1 VAATF
6 RRFAAER
13 GTLRSAW
20 ADVVDSALC
29 ASGRTRRPPLHVR
42 LSHSNVAKDATLE
55 WGTLILLLLNTKQN
69 MFPHSRFNVR
79 DVMTF
84 IS

>member
-1 VAATF
+1 LGGRGGLGALRLGADEGV
-6 RRFAAER
+6 RPYMFAFP
-13 GTLRSAW
+13 T
-20 ADVVDSALC
+20 
-29 ASGRTRRPPLHVR
+29 
-42 LSHSNVAKDATLE
+42 NVAKDATLE